1 MERDTVIGMP
11 TKDVVEQKKSSSKQR
26 RLDMS
31 RGVKRNG
38 LFSLQ
43 RAATGHSG
51 VQRWDLLREGQVIL
65 QSTKHWC
72 PQLHAWKKAVQN
84 REQTILALGS
94 NKKSI
99 PRHQPIILRAGYG
112 CGSGCKCSEGIRKA
126 FEKPSVAKER
136 TRLEA

>member
-1 MERDTVIGMP
+1 MGPSQRGRGDPSIHKALMP
-11 TKDVVEQKKSSSKQR
+11 LAPCLE
-26 RLDMS
+26 
-31 RGVKRNG
+31 
-38 LFSLQ
+38 
-43 RAATGHSG
+43 
-51 VQRWDLLREGQVIL
+51 
-65 QSTKHWC
+65 
-72 PQLHAWKKAVQN
+72 KAVQN

-126 FEKPSVAKER
+126 FEKPLVAKER